1 MTAQALPRRPFGRT
15 GIMVPPLCMGCAPLG
30 DMPRVFN
37 YSVPEERAVAT
48 LRAALTGPLN
58 YLDTSNGYG
67 GGESE
72 RRVGLAL
79 REFGGVP
86 EGAVVQTKVDRD
98 PETGSFSA
106 ARMRRSVEESLAR
119 LGLDR
124 LGIVYLH
131 DPENGSFEEIT
142 GPGGAVEELQAM
154 QRAGLIAHLGVA
166 GGPIDLLLRYVE
178 TGAYEAVL
186 SHNRYTLLDQSA
198 EPLIALAAAR
208 GLAML
213 NAAPYGGGL
222 LVKGPE
228 AFPKYMSPRRAAGAA
243 RPGGATGR
251 ARGRVRRAAPGGRP
265 AILHARSA
273 HHHHGRRDHP
283 SGARGADDRPVSHV
297 DPGRVVGA
305 GGRVGQEARIE
316 TARIKEGGGG
326 GTAHR

>member
-1 MTAQALPRRPFGRT
+1 LPRRPFGPT
-15 GIMVPPLCMGCAPLG
+15 GIMAPPLCMGCAPLG
-30 DMPRVFN
+30 DMPHVFN

-48 LRAALTGPLN
+48 LRAALAGPLN
-58 YLDTSNGYG
+58 FLDTSNGYG

-79 REFGGVP
+79 RELGGVP
-86 EGAVVQTKVDRD
+86 EGAIVQTKVDRD

-106 ARMRRSVEESLAR
+106 ARMRRSVEESLQR

-154 QRAGLIAHLGVA
+154 RREGLIAHLGVA
-166 GGPIDLLLRYVE
+166 GGPIDLLIRYVE

-186 SHNRYTLLDQSA
+186 SHNRYTLLDRSA

-208 GLAML
+208 GMAVL

-228 AFPKYMSPRRAAGAA
+228 ASPKYMYREASQGLLD
-243 RPGGATGR
+243 R
-251 ARGRVRRAAPGGRP
+251 ARRFAALAAAYGVPLP
-265 AILHARSA
+265 AVALQFST
-273 HHHHGRRDHP
+273 RDP
-283 SGARGADDRPVSHV
+283 RITTT
-297 DPGRVVGA
+297 VVGITHPE
-305 GGRVGQEARIE
+305 RVAQTIALYHTPIPDELWARVEAMN
-316 TARIKEGGGG
+316 A
-326 GTAHR
+326 

>member
-1 MTAQALPRRPFGRT
+1 MTALELPRRPFGPT

-106 ARMRRSVEESLAR
+106 ARMRRSVEESLER

-154 QRAGLIAHLGVA
+154 QREGLIAHLGVA
-166 GGPIDLLLRYVE
+166 GGPIDLMIRYVE

-208 GLAML
+208 GMAML
-213 NAAPYGGGL
+213 NAAPYGGEL

-228 AFPKYMSPRRAAGAA
+228 AFPKYMY
-243 RPGGATGR
+243 
-251 ARGRVRRAAPGGRP
+251 RAAPQEMLDRAGQLATLAAEYGVPLP
-265 AILHARSA
+265 AVALQFSAR
-273 HHHHGRRDHP
+273 
-283 SGARGADDRPVSHV
+283 
-297 DPGRVVGA
+297 DPRITTTVVGITHPE
-305 GGRVGQEARIE
+305 RVAQTIALYHTPIPDELWARIGV
-316 TARIKEGGGG
+316 TNG
-326 GTAHR
+326 

>member
-15 GIMVPPLCMGCAPLG
+15 GIMVPPLCTGCAPLG
-30 DMPRVFN
+30 DMPRIFN
-37 YSVPEERAVAT
+37 YSVLEERAVAT

-119 LGLDR
+119 RGLDR

-166 GGPIDLLLRYVE
+166 GGPIDLLIRYVE

-228 AFPKYMSPRRAAGAA
+228 AFPKYMY
-243 RPGGATGR
+243 
-251 ARGRVRRAAPGGRP
+251 RAAPQALLDRAAQLAALAAEYGVPLP
-265 AILHARSA
+265 AVALQFST
-273 HHHHGRRDHP
+273 RDP
-283 SGARGADDRPVSHV
+283 RITTT
-297 DPGRVVGA
+297 VVGITHPERMA
-305 GGRVGQEARIE
+305 QTIDLYHTSIPDELWARVDELVKKPA
-316 TARIKEGGGG
+316 
-326 GTAHR
+326 

>member
-1 MTAQALPRRPFGRT
+1 
-15 GIMVPPLCMGCAPLG
+15 
-30 DMPRVFN
+30 MPRVFN

-48 LRAALTGPLN
+48 LQAALTGPLN

-106 ARMRRSVEESLAR
+106 ERMRRSVEESLER

-131 DPENGSFEEIT
+131 DPENGSFAEIT
-142 GPGGAVEELQAM
+142 GPGGAVEEM
-154 QRAGLIAHLGVA
+154 QKMQQEGLIAHLGVA
-166 GGPIDLLLRYVE
+166 GGPIDLMIRYVE
-178 TGAYEAVL
+178 TGIYEAVL

-198 EPLIALAAAR
+198 EPLIALAAQR
-208 GLAML
+208 GMAML

-228 AFPKYMSPRRAAGAA
+228 AFPKYMYREAPQAMLDRVGELAALAAEYGVPLSAVALQFSTRDPRI
-243 RPGGATGR
+243 TTT
-251 ARGRVRRAAPGGRP
+251 
-265 AILHARSA
+265 
-273 HHHHGRRDHP
+273 
-283 SGARGADDRPVSHV
+283 
-297 DPGRVVGA
+297 VVGITHPE
-305 GGRVGQEARIE
+305 RVAQTIALYHTPIPDELWTRVDKSIE
-316 TARIKEGGGG
+316 KPA
-326 GTAHR
+326 

>member
-1 MTAQALPRRPFGRT
+1 MTAQTLPRRPFGRT
-15 GIMVPPLCMGCAPLG
+15 GLMVPPLCMGCAPLG
-30 DMPRVFN
+30 DMPRIFN

-48 LRAALTGPLN
+48 LRAALTSPLN

-106 ARMRRSVEESLAR
+106 ERMRRSVEESLAR

-131 DPENGSFEEIT
+131 DPENGSFEELT
-142 GPGGAVEELQAM
+142 GPCGAVEELQKM
-154 QRAGLIAHLGVA
+154 QQEGLIAHLGVA
-166 GGPIDLLLRYVE
+166 GGPIDLMIRYVE
-178 TGAYEAVL
+178 TGVYEAVL

-228 AFPKYMSPRRAAGAA
+228 AFPKYMY
-243 RPGGATGR
+243 
-251 ARGRVRRAAPGGRP
+251 RAAPQELLDRAGRLAALAAEYGVPLP
-265 AILHARSA
+265 AVALQFST
-273 HHHHGRRDHP
+273 RDP
-283 SGARGADDRPVSHV
+283 RITTT
-297 DPGRVVGA
+297 VVGITHPE
-305 GGRVGQEARIE
+305 RVAQTIALYHIPIPGELWARVDELIQ
-316 TARIKEGGGG
+316 KPV
-326 GTAHR
+326 